1 MKKAISKLI
10 RPLNRIYLLVII
22 LIFSV
27 SAGLHGQK
35 DSVKYFKNTIRYNIS
50 NPMLFGWKFNVIGYE
65 RVIKDYQTASISFGR
80 TAFPPFEYTSDSLG
94 LTNNYHDKGFN
105 VSVDYR
111 FYLQKEN
118 RHKAPRGVYIGP
130 YFAYNNFS
138 RESSWVMNT
147 ENFAGDFNTSL
158 NINAAL
164 IGLQLGYQFVFWDRL
179 TLDLVLMG
187 PGWWHLS
194 MKSEFDTDLSDEDEA
209 LVLERLN
216 ALLEEKFPGTDF
228 VFTGQGFEAKTNTS
242 TDVMGLRYL
251 INIGFRF

>member
-1 MKKAISKLI
+1 
-10 RPLNRIYLLVII
+10 
-22 LIFSV
+22 
-27 SAGLHGQK
+27 
-35 DSVKYFKNTIRYNIS
+35 
-50 NPMLFGWKFNVIGYE
+50 
-65 RVIKDYQTASISFGR
+65 
-80 TAFPPFEYTSDSLG
+80 
-94 LTNNYHDKGFN
+94 
-105 VSVDYR
+105 
-111 FYLQKEN
+111 
-118 RHKAPRGVYIGP
+118 
-130 YFAYNNFS
+130 
-138 RESSWVMNT
+138 
-147 ENFAGDFNTSL
+147 
-158 NINAAL
+158 
-164 IGLQLGYQFVFWDRL
+164 LQLGYQFVFWDRL